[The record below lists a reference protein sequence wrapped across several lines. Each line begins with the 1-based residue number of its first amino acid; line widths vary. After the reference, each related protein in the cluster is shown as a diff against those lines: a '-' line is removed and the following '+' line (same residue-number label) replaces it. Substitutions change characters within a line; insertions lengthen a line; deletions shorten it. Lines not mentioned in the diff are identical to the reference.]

1 MLWKGFQRPKRLDVE
16 RETLTDRFGRFQAQ
30 PFERGFGTTIG
41 NAIRRVLLS
50 SIEGA
55 AITAVKIDGVLHEFS
70 PIQGVVEDATDII
83 LNLKQIPLK
92 LHVDYTKTLY
102 LRVDK
107 AGEVRARDI
116 EADADVEILE
126 PDAHIATV
134 SEGGKLHM
142 ELRLKRGRGYV
153 SADKNFDEDLG
164 IGWIPVDSI
173 HSPVKKV
180 NYLVEAARLGQTTD
194 YDKLTLDVW
203 TNGSV
208 HPRDAVSLAAKLV
221 RDHLNIFIN
230 LDESLES
237 SAEGASE
244 PARVGALNEH
254 LDKSVEELELSVRS
268 YNCLKN
274 ANIRTIRELVAK
286 TEAEMLKTKNFGR
299 KSLNEIK
306 EILTTMGLSLGMRMD
321 QPTTATSDDLTI
333 DDTSRRARVTG
344 RTSSNE
350 TDHASQ
356 SCTSE
361 VGSGH
366 RASHRAAAEPGHGPH
381 PARADRDHR
390 AQGQGAAAL
399 RRAADHH
406 RQARPGGGR
415 RPHQGAQR
423 ASPGPGRHPGP
434 RRRRQAV

>member
-1 MLWKGFQRPKRLDVE
+1 MLWKGFQRPKRLEFE
-16 RETLTDRFGRFQAQ
+16 RETLTDRFGRFYAQ

-41 NAIRRVLLS
+41 NAMRRVLLS

-70 PIQGVVEDATDII
+70 PIPGVVEDATDII

-102 LRVDK
+102 LRVNK
-107 AGEVRARDI
+107 SGEVRARDI
-116 EADADVEILE
+116 EGDADVEILE

-134 SEGGKLHM
+134 ASGGKLQM

-208 HPRDAVSLAAKLV
+208 NPRDAVSLAAKLV
-221 RDHLNIFIN
+221 RDHLNIFVN
-230 LDESLES
+230 LDETMEQPQDAQ
-237 SAEGASE
+237 AE
-244 PARVGALNEH
+244 PTRVGALNEH

-274 ANIRTIRELVAK
+274 ANIRTIRELVQK

-306 EILTTMGLSLGMRMD
+306 EILQSMGLSLGMRLD
-321 QPTTATSDDLTI
+321 QP
-333 DDTSRRARVTG
+333 
-344 RTSSNE
+344 
-350 TDHASQ
+350 
-356 SCTSE
+356 
-361 VGSGH
+361 
-366 RASHRAAAEPGHGPH
+366 AAAE
-381 PARADRDHR
+381 
-390 AQGQGAAAL
+390 
-399 RRAADHH
+399 
-406 RQARPGGGR
+406 
-415 RPHQGAQR
+415 
-423 ASPGPGRHPGP
+423 
-434 RRRRQAV
+434 

>member
-1 MLWKGFQRPKRLDVE
+1 MWKGFQRPKRLEYE
-16 RETLTDRFGRFQAQ
+16 RETLTDRFGRFYAQ

-41 NAIRRVLLS
+41 NALRRVLLS

-70 PIQGVVEDATDII
+70 PIPGVVEDATDII
-83 LNLKQIPLK
+83 LNLKLIPLMC
-92 LHVDYTKTLY
+92 HVDHTKTLY

-107 AGEVRARDI
+107 AGEVLARDI
-116 EADADVEILE
+116 EGDADIEILE

-134 SEGGKLHM
+134 SESGKLHM
-142 ELRLKRGRGYV
+142 ELRIKRGRGYV

-164 IGWIPVDSI
+164 IGWIPIDSV

-208 HPRDAVSLAAKLV
+208 TPNDAVSLAAKLV

-230 LDESLES
+230 VDEVDEPP
-237 SAEGASE
+237 AENIGE
-244 PARVGALNEH
+244 PARSGVGNEH

-274 ANIRTIRELVAK
+274 ANIRTIRELVQK
-286 TEAEMLKTKNFGR
+286 SEPEMLKTKNFGR

-306 EILTTMGLSLGMRMD
+306 EILSSMGLSLGMKVD
-321 QPTTATSDDLTI
+321 QPAS
-333 DDTSRRARVTG
+333 
-344 RTSSNE
+344 
-350 TDHASQ
+350 ASQ
-356 SCTSE
+356 E
-361 VGSGH
+361 
-366 RASHRAAAEPGHGPH
+366 
-381 PARADRDHR
+381 
-390 AQGQGAAAL
+390 
-399 RRAADHH
+399 
-406 RQARPGGGR
+406 
-415 RPHQGAQR
+415 
-423 ASPGPGRHPGP
+423 
-434 RRRRQAV
+434 